1 MNSIKKINDKIQVFA
16 IDIDGTLT
24 ENGNGT
30 IYLPAVSKLRF
41 LERLGFKVIF
51 VTGRSSIEAY
61 ILSIFCGTTRVAV
74 GENGG
79 VITVG
84 PQKDIVLASKE
95 RCEEGYN
102 ILKKLMPN
110 VNLKPVFPRKS
121 EVVLARTFDMA
132 TAQSILDENRL
143 ELYLS
148 DSKYAYHINQKGTN
162 KATGLVHALK
172 LLNIAHG
179 NVVAIGDSQTDVPLF
194 ERSAYSIALAH
205 SDDEVKSK
213 ANYVAVGKA
222 GIGLS
227 DAIDHAFSKLLM

>member
-121 EVVLARTFDMA
+121 EVVLGSNFRYGHCPVN
-132 TAQSILDENRL
+132 S
-143 ELYLS
+143 
-148 DSKYAYHINQKGTN
+148 
-162 KATGLVHALK
+162 
-172 LLNIAHG
+172 
-179 NVVAIGDSQTDVPLF
+179 
-194 ERSAYSIALAH
+194 
-205 SDDEVKSK
+205 
-213 ANYVAVGKA
+213 
-222 GIGLS
+222 
-227 DAIDHAFSKLLM
+227 